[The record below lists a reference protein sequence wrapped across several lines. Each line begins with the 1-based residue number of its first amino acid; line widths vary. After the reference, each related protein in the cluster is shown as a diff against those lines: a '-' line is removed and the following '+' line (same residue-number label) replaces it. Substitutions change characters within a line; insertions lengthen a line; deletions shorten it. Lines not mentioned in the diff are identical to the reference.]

1 MKTGQR
7 IADRYILSSQIGR
20 GGMAEVWCAR
30 DERLAR
36 DVAIKFLDPRL
47 ADDPEF
53 LVRFFSE
60 AQAVARISHPSVVS
74 VLDFGDESDR
84 PYLVMEYV
92 GGGSLADLPD
102 EPVAEERAL
111 EIVAQAARGAGA
123 AHKAGMIHRDIKPGN
138 ILLDEGGHAKLA
150 DFGIAAGEGH
160 ERFTATGTAIG
171 SPHYISPEQVSG
183 AEATPASDVYSLGV
197 VLYELLA
204 GVRPF
209 DGDNITAIAIA
220 HVDREPDPPSAHR
233 PGLSGEI
240 DALVLR
246 CLSKDPGDRFADGNA
261 LARAIDGL
269 AAETMMGSA
278 ILAMEE
284 DLEAFVEDAPR
295 KKVGLVPVLV
305 VIGLLGLASA
315 GVLASVGEDPPAE
328 ASTALETKPNDM
340 GKKARKDPSPSPS
353 AASVAASPSPS
364 PSPSP
369 TADAKAGDPKEEPL
383 PVEEAPAKDK
393 PKDPEPEPTPTPEP
407 APTAEPSAAPSPAEQ
422 PAPKG
427 EGT

>member
-102 EPVAEERAL
+102 EPVTEERAL

-183 AEATPASDVYSLGV
+183 AEATPASDIYSLGV

-220 HVDREPDPPSAHR
+220 HVDREPEPPSTHR

-269 AAETMMGSA
+269 TAETMGPA
-278 ILAMEE
+278 LAPVEE
-284 DLEAFVEDAPR
+284 DLDAFIEDAPR
-295 KKVGLVPVLV
+295 RKVGLVPVLV
-305 VIGLLGLASA
+305 VMGLLGLASA
-315 GVLASVGEDPPAE
+315 AVLASVGEDPPAGASVAPE
-328 ASTALETKPNDM
+328 AQPTVQ
-340 GKKARKDPSPSPS
+340 GKKIRKDPSPSPVAGAI
-353 AASVAASPSPS
+353 AAWPSPS
-364 PSPSP
+364 PS
-369 TADAKAGDPKEEPL
+369 AGDKVKDPEELL
-383 PVEEAPAKDK
+383 PVEEAPPKDK
-393 PKDPEPEPTPTPEP
+393 PSDPDPEPEPTPTPEP
-407 APTAEPSAAPSPAEQ
+407 EPTAEPSAAPSPAEQ

>member
-1 MKTGQR
+1 MRTGQR

-74 VLDFGDESDR
+74 VLDFGDQSDR

-102 EPVAEERAL
+102 EPVTEERAL
-111 EIVAQAARGAGA
+111 EIVTQAARGAGA

-150 DFGIAAGEGH
+150 DFGIASGEGH

-209 DGDNITAIAIA
+209 DGDNVTAIAIA
-220 HVDREPDPPSAHR
+220 HVDRDPEPPSAHR
-233 PGLSGEI
+233 PSLSGEI

-246 CLSKDPGDRFADGNA
+246 CLSKDPCDRFADGNA

-269 AAETMMGSA
+269 AAETMMGPA
-278 ILAMEE
+278 FAPMEE

-295 KKVGLVPVLV
+295 RKVGLVPVLV
-305 VIGLLGLASA
+305 VIGLLGLASV

-328 ASTALETKPNDM
+328 ASTAPEAQSSVK

-353 AASVAASPSPS
+353 AASVTASQ
-364 PSPSP
+364 SPSP
-369 TADAKAGDPKEEPL
+369 TPDAKAGDSKEEPL
-383 PVEEAPAKDK
+383 PVDEAPAKDK

-407 APTAEPSAAPSPAEQ
+407 EPTAEPSAAPSPAEQ
-422 PAPKG
+422 PAPEG